1 VTRFSVLGAVLVC
14 VLVGLAGCS
23 SSKQV
28 KVGTTPLPPTDL
40 RREKHVDVDARSD
53 QFSPAGI
60 IVTVGTEVTW
70 HNQDAVVH
78 NVKKSADA
86 LDFGA
91 PFGDNSLNPG
101 QTYSFTFAKVGTFT
115 YTCTIHA
122 GMDGK
127 VQVVAR

>member
-1 VTRFSVLGAVLVC
+1 
-14 VLVGLAGCS
+14 
-23 SSKQV
+23 
-28 KVGTTPLPPTDL
+28 
-40 RREKHVDVDARSD
+40 
-53 QFSPAGI
+53 
-60 IVTVGTEVTW
+60 
-70 HNQDAVVH
+70 VVH

-101 QTYSFTFAKVGTFT
+101 QTYSFMFAKVGTFT

-127 VQVVAR
+127 VQVVAQ